1 MMTKVSYQTHKSLDQ
16 ITDEEWMAIWKRLRL
31 YAIHNYGWTQSTVGV
46 GLDLEAIVQEAI
58 LDTLTGVR
66 CWPPVDKQGTP
77 KDVNLFFFLCQTV
90 RSKVSHATEREKR
103 KLPIDSLDPRSP
115 VLIDSEN
122 KQEQKV
128 HYDQLRESIMAE
140 ARSDS
145 GLTET
150 ARLMTETPDIT
161 AKDIAKERNV
171 PIKTVRKDIE
181 RLKRRLRNS
190 RMAWIWIDS
199 IE

>member
-1 MMTKVSYQTHKSLDQ
+1 MTKVSYQTHKGLDQ

-66 CWPPVDKQGTP
+66 RWPPVDNQGTP

-103 KLPIDSLDPRSP
+103 KLSIDSLDPRSP

-190 RMAWIWIDS
+190 RMAWIDS